1 MEKWPIKKLGEVIN
15 TIESGKRPKGGAAS
29 AGIPSLGVEHITQE
43 GGFDFSELKFIPES
57 FYEGLTNGKINYG
70 DILIAKDGATTGKTA
85 FVGES
90 FPFAKA
96 AVNEHLFII
105 RGKKSLVLQKFLFF
119 FLLSPIGQNQILK
132 NKHGA
137 AQGGIDK
144 SFINFIKI
152 PVPTLTIQQK
162 IVERLDAIRKAQEL
176 NDKQIELAEE
186 LFQSLLHR
194 ELDPK
199 GKKWEVKRLGELFYR
214 QNETIVPAKDCP
226 SENINYIGL
235 ENIESNSGMLINFT
249 KTLGENIKSSKFI
262 FRKEDILYGKLRP
275 YLNKVWLAEFDGICS
290 TDIWVLRSKQYYV
303 LPFILA
309 NILRSKEILLQTS
322 SFMVG
327 SNLPRVSK
335 EYFDSIRVHI
345 PPLETQQK
353 IVEKLS
359 AVQEYKKKLLERKQ
373 KLQELFESVLDKS
386 FKGELEE

>member
-152 PVPTLTIQQK
+152 PIPPISIQQK

-199 GKKWEVKRLGELFYR
+199 GKKWEIKKLKNL
-214 QNETIVPAKDCP
+214 IK
-226 SENINYIGL
+226 INYGKGL
-235 ENIESNSGMLINFT
+235 EKSKRIENGKYFAYGSNGPIYKTNEFLINYPTIIIGRKGAAGAVFLVEKPCWPIDTTFYVEIKDNDKVNLYFLYFT
-249 KTLGENIKSSKFI
+249 FLIMNLQNLAIITAVPGIN
-262 FRKEDILYGKLRP
+262 RDNLYNL
-275 YLNKVWLAEFDGICS
+275 
-290 TDIWVLRSKQYYV
+290 
-303 LPFILA
+303 
-309 NILRSKEILLQTS
+309 EISL
-322 SFMVG
+322 
-327 SNLPRVSK
+327 
-335 EYFDSIRVHI
+335 

-386 FKGELEE
+386 FKGELAE